1 MFAGAERTVSVDYSV
16 YRQLI
21 ATDRQVIVLPANV
34 NDRQVIVKRYMKH
47 SVMWTM
53 YLYPKSK
60 KISSAG

>member
-34 NDRQVIVKRYMKH
+34 NDWQVIIKSRY
-47 SVMWTM
+47 VRW
-53 YLYPKSK
+53 
-60 KISSAG
+60 G